1 MGNFSFPIFF
11 CNFTFQTGILHKIP
25 ESQNV
30 RTMKHILL
38 TSALSLIALLSS
50 ASTTGVPESGWESV
64 KSDVQDTR
72 MVVKEPEIEIRTAP
86 LLIVV
91 STSQQVRIK
100 IFSILGRL
108 VSDATLQPGTSR
120 LSLDSHGVYI
130 VKAGTLTCKVAI

>member
-30 RTMKHILL
+30 RTMKHMLL
-38 TSALSLIALLSS
+38 TSA
-50 ASTTGVPESGWESV
+50 
-64 KSDVQDTR
+64 
-72 MVVKEPEIEIRTAP
+72 EIEIRTAP